1 MFMILEGAMIAI
13 AVICLTV
20 FHPAIAFRGAWHEAN
35 FHLRSKNDKENM
47 LESTDMDSQ
56 MSNSQVRL
64 GEMRREAVEIGKV
77 KAVTAAG
84 QRYGQ

>member
-1 MFMILEGAMIAI
+1 
-13 AVICLTV
+13 
-20 FHPAIAFRGAWHEAN
+20 
-35 FHLRSKNDKENM
+35 
-47 LESTDMDSQ
+47 MDSQ